1 MTSYYV
7 AEFGACLLMNLARKF
22 KAGYSTIVKGSLCS
36 TLTAARV
43 LHHCKRIEVNQSW
56 YRYVPQARERRAAKR
71 HVVGFN
77 ECATLNKLQVTG
89 LLIEINMLIIS

>member
-1 MTSYYV
+1 MTLSFV
-7 AEFGACLLMNLARKF
+7 DFVCNFDLNGIFLDFLLHKPF
-22 KAGYSTIVKGSLCS
+22 
-36 TLTAARV
+36 
-43 LHHCKRIEVNQSW
+43 NQSW

-77 ECATLNKLQVTG
+77 ECATLNKLRVTG

>member
-1 MTSYYV
+1 MDISTPL
-7 AEFGACLLMNLARKF
+7 CLKTDFLIHLNSMKT
-22 KAGYSTIVKGSLCS
+22 G
-36 TLTAARV
+36 
-43 LHHCKRIEVNQSW
+43 CKRIEVNQSW

-89 LLIEINMLIIS
+89 LLIEMNMLIIS

>member
-1 MTSYYV
+1 MSIPILNFIKCPPLGV
-7 AEFGACLLMNLARKF
+7 
-22 KAGYSTIVKGSLCS
+22 
-36 TLTAARV
+36 
-43 LHHCKRIEVNQSW
+43 CKRIEVNQSW

-77 ECATLNKLQVTG
+77 ECATLNKFQVTG